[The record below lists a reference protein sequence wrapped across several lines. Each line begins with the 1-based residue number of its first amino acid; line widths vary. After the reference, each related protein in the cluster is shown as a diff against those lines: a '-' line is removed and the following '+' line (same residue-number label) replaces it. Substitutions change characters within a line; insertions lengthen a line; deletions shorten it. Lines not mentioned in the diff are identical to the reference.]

1 MTHTDPKAEFGAIAV
16 ALATLLARRNEN
28 LLPDAYLQTIS
39 RLIGH
44 KGEDLLSLL
53 REACRSVNEAES
65 TTAFAEHL
73 GLSRGVSGY
82 TYHTVPVVIHA
93 WLSHQRDYR
102 KAVTAV
108 IECGGDADTTAAIVG
123 GIVGTAVGV
132 EGIPARWIETI
143 CEWPRTVPWMQRLSE
158 QLDQSLISA
167 SPMKPIG
174 LNPIAVLLRNA
185 LFLLVVLFH
194 GFRRLFPP
202 Y

>member
-1 MTHTDPKAEFGAIAV
+1 V
-16 ALATLLARRNEN
+16 AALLARRNEN
-28 LLPDAYLQTIS
+28 VRPDAYLQTIS

-44 KGEDLLSLL
+44 EGEELLSLL
-53 REACRSVNEAES
+53 REACRSVNDAES
-65 TTAFAEHL
+65 TTTFAEHL

-123 GIVGTAVGV
+123 GIVGAAVGI

-143 CEWPRTVPWMQRLSE
+143 CERPRTIAWMQQLSE
-158 QLDQSLISA
+158 QLDQSLTVDA
-167 SPMKPIG
+167 PQKPIG
-174 LNPIAVLLRNA
+174 LNPLAVIPRNL
-185 LFLLVVLFH
+185 LFLIIVLFH